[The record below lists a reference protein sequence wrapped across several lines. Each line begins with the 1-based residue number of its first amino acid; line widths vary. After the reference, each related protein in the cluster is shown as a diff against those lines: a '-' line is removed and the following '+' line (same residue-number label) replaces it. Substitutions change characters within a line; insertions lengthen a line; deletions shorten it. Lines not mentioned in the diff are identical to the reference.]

1 MTKVGVIGLGM
12 MGQTHL
18 DAYARLDNAQVV
30 AIADA
35 DPDRLSGKVKAGG
48 NIEGAAAGD
57 DQLTDVKRYADAA
70 QLIAD
75 DQVQLVDICLPT
87 PLHVRFAEQAI
98 EAGKHVLIE
107 KPLART
113 SEDAMRLADL
123 AERSSVIAMPAM
135 CMRFWPGWT
144 WLKQTIDE
152 QTYGKTLAVH
162 FQRIGAIIAGSFYQ
176 DGTQS
181 GGAILDIHLH
191 DTDFVNHLFGLPRS
205 VTSAGY
211 SHLSGEIDYVRSRF
225 QYDHDTLVTA
235 EGGWMAH
242 PQFQF
247 TMRYLANFERATA
260 VFDIAAESPLTL
272 YEPGRNPQPVE
283 LEPHMGYD
291 YEVAYMI
298 DCIEAGRKPRTV
310 TLRQAAESI
319 RIVEAESQSAK
330 TGQTVDL

>member
-35 DPDRLSGKVKAGG
+35 DPDRLSGKAKAGG

-57 DQLTDVKRYADAA
+57 DQLTGVARYSDASA
-70 QLIAD
+70 LIAD
-75 DQVQLVDICLPT
+75 DDVQLVDICLPT
-87 PLHVRFAEQAI
+87 PLHLRFAEQAI
-98 EAGKHVLIE
+98 AAGKHVLIE

-113 SEDAMRLADL
+113 SEDALSIAEL
-123 AERSSVIAMPAM
+123 AEQSDVIAMPAM

-144 WLKQTIDE
+144 WLKQTIDQ

-162 FQRIGAIIAGSFYQ
+162 FQRIGAIIAGSFYE
-176 DGTQS
+176 DGTRS

-191 DTDFVNHLFGLPRS
+191 DTDFVNHLFGVPNT

-211 SHLSGEIDYVRSRF
+211 SHLSGEIDYVRTRL

-242 PQFQF
+242 PQFRF

-260 VFDIAAESPLTL
+260 VYDIGAENALTL
-272 YEPGRNPQPVE
+272 YEPGKDPQAVA
-283 LEPHMGYD
+283 LDPHMGYD
-291 YEVAYMI
+291 YEVAYMVE
-298 DCIEAGRKPRTV
+298 CIEQGVAPQTV
-310 TLRQAAESI
+310 TLRQAADSI

-330 TGQTVDL
+330 TGRSVAL